1 MSRYLLSFKPLKHF
15 FFGND
20 KTFSD
25 DYFAVSSNFPQNTQL
40 LGALRLFIA
49 EQHSFITM
57 HRNGKYSDNPE
68 ALKPLIGTA
77 GSKDFSSNEDLGM
90 IRNLSSMFI
99 LTKDL
104 DDAYFLTPFDIE
116 ISDKSI
122 RYYTLGNIE
131 DDYFLNDYDVK
142 NASSQHLGNGEFWQ
156 KYISNQK
163 LDKKDVKTFDD
174 IFKKH
179 IQVGIELKNKQ
190 TVDEKFYSKVD
201 YMLDEGFLFG
211 AVIELDEPII
221 SDGIIQI
228 GAESSLFEL
237 KVTKLEDTK
246 LTKHLIISNL
256 FIEPKEYDK
265 AVAISDMILPHTDEI
280 DSYFNLIPFYKNFAM
295 LDKDKSHFKAKTKQ
309 QRLIPTGSVFYV
321 KNQQNLQAQGAYK
334 KMGYNQ
340 IIGVKNV

>member
-1 MSRYLLSFKPLKHF
+1 MRYLLTFKPLKPF

-49 EQHSFITM
+49 EQNSLIKVY
-57 HRNGKYSDNPE
+57 RKGKYSNNPE

-77 GSKDFSSNEDLGM
+77 GSKNFSSNEDLGM

-142 NASSQHLGNGEFWQ
+142 NSSSQHLGNGEFWQ

-179 IQVGIELKNKQ
+179 TQVGIELENKQ

-201 YMLDEGFLFG
+201 YTLDEGFLFG
-211 AVIELDEPII
+211 AVLELDEPII
-221 SDGIIQI
+221 SNGIIQI

-246 LTKHLIISNL
+246 LTKHPIISNL
-256 FIEPKEYDK
+256 FREPKEYDK
-265 AVAISDMILPHTDEI
+265 VVTIGDMILPHTNEI
-280 DSYFNLIPFYKNFAM
+280 DSYFNIIPFYKKFAM
-295 LDKDKSHFKAKTKQ
+295 INSSEKSFEKKNSKRE
-309 QRLIPTGSVFYV
+309 RL
-321 KNQQNLQAQGAYK
+321 
-334 KMGYNQ
+334 
-340 IIGVKNV
+340 